1 MFSPTGLQHSSIDT
15 AFIPTATSPAR
26 KPPSAADS
34 ESSAAAVAADDAG
47 TVLTT
52 LLHSPAVVSMSVSSA
67 HGMSPH
73 LAFATAAGVGYTR
86 IHKSHTEVDQWCSL
100 EQQHQQRSQPPQT
113 ATGQQPPPLA
123 ITSVS
128 YDPSSAAN
136 LYIGTSHGTVAVL
149 MARFMRRATHCDG
162 EAAAKP
168 SSLLLLMVMSAV
180 VLCCVC
186 CYSQDRGV
194 CGAVLPVSWR
204 RSFAR
209 GLA

>member
-26 KPPSAADS
+26 KPPSTADA
-34 ESSAAAVAADDAG
+34 ESSAAADDAG
-47 TVLTT
+47 TVLTA

-100 EQQHQQRSQPPQT
+100 EQQHQQRSSQAPV
-113 ATGQQPPPLA
+113 TGQPPLA

-136 LYIGTSHGTVAVL
+136 LYVGTSHGTVAVL

-162 EAAAKP
+162 QPA
-168 SSLLLLMVMSAV
+168 
-180 VLCCVC
+180 
-186 CYSQDRGV
+186 
-194 CGAVLPVSWR
+194 
-204 RSFAR
+204 
-209 GLA
+209 